1 MRVLLVGQPLSGV
14 FKLEQDLAEKLFLDK
29 ISARTISAS
38 SIFDI
43 VNSKEKSDNF
53 IISGH
58 FDYDDKLF
66 AALQDND
73 FFVYVVT
80 RNPYKLL
87 QATYQQANSKVGI
100 PSCKGC
106 MKLKGLDF
114 NDANVEGFVKKHFRI
129 HLESVAEWVKAPGVT
144 VVRSEPVNAPPDR
157 IVEDLKKRQSGKA
170 LNGSDRAIVLRK
182 NSGLSIG
189 SLEVHR
195 LPPKLVQAVNSALP
209 KEYESIVGYER
220 QNSEG
225 KNLGEYLSGFSGY
238 LSELSK
244 KQHVFIVGN
253 GKSGTTWL
261 HLAFFHHPNTIS
273 VAERRLYEHPDENVA
288 LFDQFTDKE
297 KQVSWFE
304 SSSFGK
310 VYPEQTE
317 IHKEIQRVVSDYLT
331 YRAVS
336 LRMGEKGFVRS
347 NEITHITDKIAVT
360 SGEDARA
367 TIVGLAGSYPD
378 AKILH
383 IVRDPRDVAVS
394 ALYHVYRD
402 HKSANKSSWVTRLID
417 SGGSLSDSD
426 VLSRRYFKSFCKD
439 QADSWNDVVKNFGSS
454 SFHVDFRIEPAGL
467 AIR

>member
-29 ISARTISAS
+29 INARTISAS

-209 KEYESIVGYER
+209 KEYES
-220 QNSEG
+220 
-225 KNLGEYLSGFSGY
+225 
-238 LSELSK
+238 
-244 KQHVFIVGN
+244 
-253 GKSGTTWL
+253 
-261 HLAFFHHPNTIS
+261 
-273 VAERRLYEHPDENVA
+273 
-288 LFDQFTDKE
+288 
-297 KQVSWFE
+297 
-304 SSSFGK
+304 
-310 VYPEQTE
+310 
-317 IHKEIQRVVSDYLT
+317 
-331 YRAVS
+331 
-336 LRMGEKGFVRS
+336 
-347 NEITHITDKIAVT
+347 
-360 SGEDARA
+360 
-367 TIVGLAGSYPD
+367 
-378 AKILH
+378 
-383 IVRDPRDVAVS
+383 
-394 ALYHVYRD
+394 
-402 HKSANKSSWVTRLID
+402 
-417 SGGSLSDSD
+417 
-426 VLSRRYFKSFCKD
+426 
-439 QADSWNDVVKNFGSS
+439 GSS
-454 SFHVDFRIEPAGL
+454 SL
-467 AIR
+467 